1 MSCQSVCRKV
11 LGWAGARSGSPD
23 RAGASRSWASRSAI
37 PVLGLAALMVVLS
50 GCASAP
56 ETTLAPQPDPGPY
69 RLGVGDQVRIL
80 ILEEPQFTDLYTVND
95 AGMISLPVI
104 GSLAVSNL
112 TTAELERADAQRLEQ
127 GFIEKAHVSAEIR
140 TYRPVYIIGEVSR
153 PGRYPYE
160 PGMTVLTAVAVSGG
174 FSERAVVDEFSVLR
188 TAEGQSQEWR
198 ADRNTRLLPGDVITV
213 YERFF

>member
-1 MSCQSVCRKV
+1 MPLQSLYRKIV
-11 LGWAGARSGSPD
+11 RRAHALNGFADRLGRWVFWPGKPS
-23 RAGASRSWASRSAI
+23 
-37 PVLGLAALMVVLS
+37 LGLALLMLAVS
-50 GCASAP
+50 GCATAP
-56 ETTLAPQPDPGPY
+56 EATLTAQPDPGPY

-95 AGMISLPVI
+95 AGTISLPVI
-104 GSLAVSNL
+104 GALPVNNL
-112 TTAELERADAQRLEQ
+112 TTAELEQAVAQRLEQ

-140 TYRPVYIIGEVSR
+140 TYRPVYILGEVSR

-174 FSERAVVDEFSVLR
+174 FSERAVVNDFSVLR
-188 TAEGQSQEWR
+188 TADGQSREWR